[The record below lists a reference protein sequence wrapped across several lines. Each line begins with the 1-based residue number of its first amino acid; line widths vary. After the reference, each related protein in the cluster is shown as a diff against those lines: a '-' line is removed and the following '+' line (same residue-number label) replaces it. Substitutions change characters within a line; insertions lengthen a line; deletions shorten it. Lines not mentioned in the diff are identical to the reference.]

1 MSHTYVTEALPL
13 DMSDSIEV
21 GEAQQTF
28 AHK

>member
-1 MSHTYVTEALPL
+1 VTEALPL

-21 GEAQQTF
+21 AEAQQTF